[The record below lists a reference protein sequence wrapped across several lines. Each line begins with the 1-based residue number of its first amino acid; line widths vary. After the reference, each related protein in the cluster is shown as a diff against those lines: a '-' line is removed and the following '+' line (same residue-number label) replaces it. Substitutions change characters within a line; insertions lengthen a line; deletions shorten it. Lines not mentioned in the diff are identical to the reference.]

1 MNAPALLDF
10 LNTFVRPVLDVGILA
25 FLIYKTYQ
33 LLVMTEAVYLIRGLL
48 ILVAI
53 YGAAFFLNLSTVTW
67 IMNILVPGLVVGLA
81 IILQPELRRIFY
93 SAWATVDSPSKEH
106 CAHLMDRCGRICCHL
121 PRR

>member
-53 YGAAFFLNLSTVTW
+53 YGAAFFST
-67 IMNILVPGLVVGLA
+67 
-81 IILQPELRRIFY
+81 
-93 SAWATVDSPSKEH
+93 SP
-106 CAHLMDRCGRICCHL
+106 R
-121 PRR
+121 